1 MIQEREDYVP
11 TIMLLAMHVSHLT
24 ILYWNADLIRSESM
38 QLAQHAYLYSD
49 WHKGN
54 TRFKFLIQIFILR
67 TQGPLS
73 LAIGPFGEM
82 SNLAFISVLKAA
94 FSYLTFFRNVYKVD

>member
-1 MIQEREDYVP
+1 MSTLFQ
-11 TIMLLAMHVSHLT
+11 
-24 ILYWNADLIRSESM
+24 SM

-67 TQGPLS
+67 TQGTLS

-82 SNLAFISVLKAA
+82 SNLAFISVRTSTEYIIKI
-94 FSYLTFFRNVYKVD
+94 